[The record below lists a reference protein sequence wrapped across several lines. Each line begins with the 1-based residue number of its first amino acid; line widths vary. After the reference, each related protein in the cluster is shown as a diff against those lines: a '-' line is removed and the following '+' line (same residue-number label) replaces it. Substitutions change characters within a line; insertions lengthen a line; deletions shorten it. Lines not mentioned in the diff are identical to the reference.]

1 MAKNPRKQKKSE
13 SQRRLDQASAA
24 GGEAVHGPYWLRAHR
39 DWRFW
44 AVVMVMLLAM
54 VVYVVSMNLALRP
67 HGLGRPVL
75 GVLAN

>member
-1 MAKNPRKQKKSE
+1 MAKKSE
-13 SQRRLDQASAA
+13 RQRHRDMDAAA
-24 GGEAVHGPYWLRAHR
+24 GGELHGPYWLRAHR
-39 DWRFW
+39 DWKFW
-44 AVVMVMLLAM
+44 AVVALMLVAM